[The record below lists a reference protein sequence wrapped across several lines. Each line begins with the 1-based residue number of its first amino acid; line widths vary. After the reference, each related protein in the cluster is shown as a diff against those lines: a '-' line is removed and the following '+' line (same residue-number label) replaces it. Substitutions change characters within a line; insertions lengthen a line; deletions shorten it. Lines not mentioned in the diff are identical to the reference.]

1 MTFEI
6 GFVLVVTLVA
16 LVLLALGRFSPDL
29 VAFGVLLTLFFAR
42 VITVEQALSGFSNQ
56 AVIAVGAILVISAG
70 LTSTGVAAH
79 LGAWIRCAA
88 GNSEVRLLV
97 LTMVSVA
104 VLSAFMNSVGACA
117 VLLPAVVAAAREMNT
132 PVSRVL
138 MPLAYGSLLGAML
151 TLVGTPS
158 NILASGV
165 LEQAGYEPFGLFE
178 LTPFG
183 ALALL
188 LGIGLILLTR
198 RRLLPVRGGGAQ
210 AASAGVEH
218 QAYRLDERLFEAVVP
233 ADSQLVG
240 QSLMAAGIGGAF
252 GIAVLAIEREGN
264 IAAAPA
270 PGEVLLAGDY
280 LLLGAREADIDRL
293 RQVHG
298 LQVQDR
304 VRLGADALRTGSL
317 GMTELVLRPRS
328 ELVGQTLE
336 AIDFRDRFGS
346 TVLGIWRDGAPRRTR
361 LAKLAL
367 EGGDALLVHG
377 PPVALRQLRDSPD
390 FVVLTEDAE
399 TPPRA
404 RRAPLAVAILVL
416 FVLGLMLNVA
426 PVAIMGVAAAAVMV
440 LTGCVTMDD
449 ARSAVEWR
457 AILLIAAMLPLAE
470 AMQTTGTAAFLA
482 ERSTESLGAFGALP
496 VLAGVLL
503 LTFFFTH
510 IMGNHVT
517 AVLMAPLAID
527 AAVRMGADPR
537 MFALGVAL
545 AATSG
550 FATPYAHP
558 GNLLVMGP
566 ANYRFSDFVRMG
578 LPLGLLTLAG
588 SFILLSLIFRG
599 WPALVR

>member
-6 GFVLVVTLVA
+6 AFVLVVTLVA
-16 LVLLALGRFSPDL
+16 LFLLALGRFSPDL
-29 VAFGVLLTLFFAR
+29 VAFGVLLVLFFAR

-70 LTSTGVAAH
+70 LTSTGVAAY
-79 LGAWIRCAA
+79 LGAWIRRAA

-97 LTMVSVA
+97 LTMASVA

-138 MPLAYGSLLGAML
+138 MPLAFGSLLGAML

-158 NILASGV
+158 NILAGGV
-165 LEQAGYEPFGLFE
+165 LEQAGYEPLGLFE
-178 LTPFG
+178 FTPFG

-188 LGIGLILLTR
+188 LGIGLILISR
-198 RRLLPVRGGGAQ
+198 RRLLPVRSGGAQ
-210 AASAGVEH
+210 TAPPGVEH
-218 QAYRLDERLFEAVVP
+218 QAYRLDERLFEAAVP
-233 ADSQLVG
+233 ANSQLVG
-240 QSLMAAGIGGAF
+240 QSLLAAGIGEAF
-252 GIAVLAIEREGN
+252 GIAVLAIERDGRLT
-264 IAAAPA
+264 AAPR
-270 PGEVLLAGDY
+270 PSELLLAGDY

-293 RQVHG
+293 RQVHA

-304 VRLGADALRTGSL
+304 VRLGADALRAGSL
-317 GMTELVLRPRS
+317 SMTELVLRPRS
-328 ELVGQTLE
+328 ALVGQTLE

-404 RRAPLAVAILVL
+404 SRAPLAVAILVL

-482 ERSTESLGAFGALP
+482 ERSTESLGTFGALP

-510 IMGNHVT
+510 VMGNHVT

-566 ANYRFSDFVRMG
+566 ANYRFGDFVRMG

-588 SFILLSLIFRG
+588 SFILLSLIFG
-599 WPALVR
+599 V

>member
-6 GFVLVVTLVA
+6 AFVLVVTLVA
-16 LVLLALGRFSPDL
+16 LLLLALGRFSPDL

-42 VITVEQALSGFSNQ
+42 VITLEQALSGFSNQ

-79 LGAWIRCAA
+79 LGAWIRRAA
-88 GNSEVRLLV
+88 GNSEVRLIA
-97 LTMVSVA
+97 LTMASVA
-104 VLSAFMNSVGACA
+104 ILSAFMNSVGACA

-165 LEQAGYEPFGLFE
+165 LEQSGYEPFGLFE
-178 LTPFG
+178 FTPFG

-188 LGIGLILLTR
+188 VGIGLVLLAR
-198 RRLLPVRGGGAQ
+198 RRLLPLRGVGTQ
-210 AASAGVEH
+210 AAPTGVQH
-218 QAYRLDERLFEAVVP
+218 QAYRLEERLFEAVVP
-233 ADSQLVG
+233 DGSQLVG
-240 QSLMAAGIGGAF
+240 QSLLAAGIGEAY
-252 GIAVLAIEREGN
+252 GIAVLAIEREG
-264 IAAAPA
+264 ALTAAPR
-270 PGEVLLAGDY
+270 PSEVLLGGDY
-280 LLLGAREADIDRL
+280 LLLGAREDDVERL
-293 RQVHG
+293 RQVHA
-298 LQVQDR
+298 LQVQDHQ
-304 VRLGADALRTGSL
+304 RLGADALRAGSL
-317 GMTELVLRPRS
+317 SMTELVLRPRS
-328 ELVGQTLE
+328 GLVGQTLE
-336 AIDFRDRFGS
+336 DMDFRDRYGS

-377 PPVALRQLRDSPD
+377 PPVALRQLRDSPE

-399 TPPRA
+399 TAPRA
-404 RRAPLAVAILVL
+404 RRAPVAVAILLL

-510 IMGNHVT
+510 VMGNHVT

-566 ANYRFSDFVRMG
+566 ANYRFGDFVRMG

-588 SFILLSLIFRG
+588 SFILLSLIFG
-599 WPALVR
+599 G

>member
-6 GFVLVVTLVA
+6 AFVLAVTVVA
-16 LVLLALGRFSPDL
+16 LVLLATGRLAPDL
-29 VAFGVLLTLFFAR
+29 IAFGVLLTLFFGR

-56 AVIAVGAILVISAG
+56 AVIAVGAILVISTA

-79 LGAWIRCAA
+79 IGAWIRRVA
-88 GNSEVRLLV
+88 GQSEVRLIA
-97 LTMVSVA
+97 LTMASVA

-117 VLLPAVVAAAREMNT
+117 MVLPAVVAAARDMNT

-138 MPLAYGSLLGAML
+138 MPLAFGSLLGAML

-158 NILASGV
+158 NILTSGV
-165 LEQAGYEPFGLFE
+165 LEQAGYEPLGLFE
-178 LTPFG
+178 FTPFG
-183 ALALL
+183 TLALVM
-188 LGIGLILLTR
+188 GIGLVLLTR
-198 RRLLPVRGGGAQ
+198 HRLLPVRSGGAQ
-210 AASAGVEH
+210 AAPSGVEH
-218 QAYRLDERLFEAVVP
+218 QAYRLEDRLFEAVVP
-233 ADSQLVG
+233 DDSPLVG
-240 QSLMAAGIGGAF
+240 QSLLAAGIGEAYS
-252 GIAVLAIEREGN
+252 IAVLAIERDGN
-264 IAAAPA
+264 LTAAPR
-270 PGEVLLAGDY
+270 PSEVLLGGDY
-280 LLLGAREADIDRL
+280 LLLGAREDDIDRL
-293 RQVHG
+293 RQMHA

-304 VRLGADALRTGSL
+304 MRLGADALRSGSL

-328 ELVGQTLE
+328 GLVGQTLE
-336 AIDFRDRFGS
+336 DMDFRDRFGS

-361 LAKLAL
+361 LAKLSL

-377 PPVALRQLRDSPD
+377 PPVALRQLRDSSD
-390 FVVLTEDAE
+390 FVVLTEDTE
-399 TPPRA
+399 MPPRGN
-404 RRAPLAVAILVL
+404 RAPVAVTILGL
-416 FVLGLMLNVA
+416 FVVALMLQLA
-426 PVAIMGVAAAAVMV
+426 PVAIVGVAAAAAMA
-440 LTGCVTMDD
+440 LTGCITMEE
-449 ARSAVEWR
+449 ARRAVEWR

-510 IMGNHVT
+510 VMGNHVT

-566 ANYRFSDFVRMG
+566 ANYRFGDFVRMG

-588 SFILLSLIFRG
+588 SFLLL
-599 WPALVR
+599 ALLNGI

>member
-1 MTFEI
+1 M
-6 GFVLVVTLVA
+6 
-16 LVLLALGRFSPDL
+16 
-29 VAFGVLLTLFFAR
+29 
-42 VITVEQALSGFSNQ
+42 
-56 AVIAVGAILVISAG
+56 
-70 LTSTGVAAH
+70 
-79 LGAWIRCAA
+79 
-88 GNSEVRLLV
+88 
-97 LTMVSVA
+97 
-104 VLSAFMNSVGACA
+104 
-117 VLLPAVVAAAREMNT
+117 
-132 PVSRVL
+132 
-138 MPLAYGSLLGAML
+138 
-151 TLVGTPS
+151 
-158 NILASGV
+158 
-165 LEQAGYEPFGLFE
+165 
-178 LTPFG
+178 
-183 ALALL
+183 LALL
-188 LGIGLILLTR
+188 LGIGFILLTR
-198 RRLLPVRGGGAQ
+198 SRLLPVRSGGAQ
-210 AASAGVEH
+210 AAPPGVEH

-233 ADSQLVG
+233 ADSQLAG
-240 QSLMAAGIGGAF
+240 QSLLAAGIGEAF

-270 PGEVLLAGDY
+270 PSEVLLAGDY

-304 VRLGADALRTGSL
+304 MRLGADALRAGSL
-317 GMTELVLRPRS
+317 SMTELVLRPRS

-336 AIDFRDRFGS
+336 DIDFRDRFGS

-399 TPPRA
+399 TAPRA

-527 AAVRMGADPR
+527 AAVRMGADPAHVR
-537 MFALGVAL
+537 VGRRPGRHLRLRHPLRPPRQPARHGPRQLPLRRLRPHGAAPRPPHPRRQLLAPVAALRRLIPWLRLPPCRGSETRIFLYAGSGPDASCRVVRPSHREY
-545 AATSG
+545 AATHS
-550 FATPYAHP
+550 
-558 GNLLVMGP
+558 
-566 ANYRFSDFVRMG
+566 
-578 LPLGLLTLAG
+578 
-588 SFILLSLIFRG
+588 
-599 WPALVR
+599 

>member
-6 GFVLVVTLVA
+6 AFVLVVTVVA
-16 LVLLALGRFSPDL
+16 LLLLALGRLSPDL
-29 VAFGVLLTLFFAR
+29 VAFGVLLVLFFAG
-42 VITVEQALSGFSNQ
+42 VITLEQSLSGFSNQ

-79 LGAWIRCAA
+79 LGAWIRRAA
-88 GNSEVRLLV
+88 GNSEVRLIA
-97 LTMVSVA
+97 LTMASVA

-165 LEQAGYEPFGLFE
+165 LEQSGYEPFGLFE
-178 LTPFG
+178 FAPFG

-210 AASAGVEH
+210 AATPGVEH

-233 ADSQLVG
+233 ADSQLAG
-240 QSLMAAGIGGAF
+240 QSLMAAGIGEAF

-264 IAAAPA
+264 ITVAPA

-293 RQVHG
+293 RQVHA

-304 VRLGADALRTGSL
+304 VRLGADALRAGSL
-317 GMTELVLRPRS
+317 SMTELVLRPRS
-328 ELVGQTLE
+328 GLVGQTLE
-336 AIDFRDRFGS
+336 DIDFRDRFGS

-377 PPVALRQLRDSPD
+377 PPVALRQLRDTPD

-399 TPPRA
+399 TAPRA
-404 RRAPLAVAILVL
+404 RRAPVAVAILLL

-482 ERSTESLGAFGALP
+482 ERSTESLGTFGALP

-510 IMGNHVT
+510 VMGNHVT

-566 ANYRFSDFVRMG
+566 ANYRFGDFVRMG
-578 LPLGLLTLAG
+578 LPLGLVTLAG
-588 SFILLSLIFRG
+588 SFILLSLIFG
-599 WPALVR
+599 V

>member
-16 LVLLALGRFSPDL
+16 LLLLAHGRFAPDL
-29 VAFGVLLTLFFAR
+29 IAFGVLLTLFFGR

-56 AVIAVGAILVISAG
+56 AVIAVGAILVISTA
-70 LTSTGVAAH
+70 LTATGVAADI
-79 LGAWIRCAA
+79 GAWIRRVS
-88 GNSEVRLLV
+88 GQSEVRLIV
-97 LTMVSVA
+97 LTMASVA

-117 VLLPAVVAAAREMNT
+117 VLLPAVVAAARDMNT

-138 MPLAYGSLLGAML
+138 MPLAFGSLLGAML

-158 NILASGV
+158 NILTSSV
-165 LEQAGYEPFGLFE
+165 LEQAGYEPLGLFE
-178 LTPFG
+178 FTPFG
-183 ALALL
+183 ALALV
-188 LGIGLILLTR
+188 LGIGLVLLTR
-198 RRLLPVRGGGAQ
+198 RRLLPVRSVGTQ
-210 AASAGVEH
+210 AAPTGVEH
-218 QAYRLDERLFEAVVP
+218 QAYRLEERLFEAVVP
-233 ADSQLVG
+233 DASQLVG
-240 QSLMAAGIGGAF
+240 QSLLAAGIGEAF
-252 GIAVLAIEREGN
+252 GIAVVAIERDGHV
-264 IAAAPA
+264 AAAPR
-270 PGEVLLAGDY
+270 PSEVLLGGDY
-280 LLLGAREADIDRL
+280 LLLGAREDDVDRL

-298 LQVQDR
+298 LEVQDHR
-304 VRLGADALRTGSL
+304 RLGADVLRAGSL
-317 GMTELVLRPRS
+317 SMTELVLRPRS
-328 ELVGQTLE
+328 SLVGQTLE
-336 AIDFRDRFGS
+336 DLEFRDRHGS

-361 LAKLAL
+361 LATLPL

-377 PPVALRQLRDSPD
+377 PPVALRQLRESPD

-399 TPPRA
+399 APPRGG
-404 RRAPLAVAILVL
+404 RAPIAVAILGL
-416 FVLGLMLNVA
+416 FVVALMLQLA
-426 PVAIMGVAAAAVMV
+426 PVAIVGVAAAAAMA
-440 LTGCVTMDD
+440 LTGCITMEE
-449 ARSAVEWR
+449 ARRAVEWR

-470 AMQTTGTAAFLA
+470 AMRTTGAAAFLA
-482 ERSTESLGAFGALP
+482 EQSTESLGIFGVLP

-510 IMGNHVT
+510 VMGNHVT

-537 MFALGVAL
+537 MFALGIAL

-566 ANYRFSDFVRMG
+566 GNYRFSDFVRMG

-588 SFILLSLIFRG
+588 SFILLSLLFG
-599 WPALVR
+599 G

>member
-6 GFVLVVTLVA
+6 AFVLGVTVVA
-16 LVLLALGRFSPDL
+16 LLLLALGRLSPDL
-29 VAFGVLLTLFFAR
+29 VAFGVLLVLFFAG
-42 VITVEQALSGFSNQ
+42 VITLEQSLSGFSNQ

-79 LGAWIRCAA
+79 LGAWIRRAA
-88 GNSEVRLLV
+88 GNSEVRLIALS
-97 LTMVSVA
+97 MVSVA

-165 LEQAGYEPFGLFE
+165 LEQSGYEPFGLFE
-178 LTPFG
+178 FAPFG

-210 AASAGVEH
+210 AATPGVEH

-240 QSLMAAGIGGAF
+240 QSLMAAGIGEAF

-264 IAAAPA
+264 ITVAPA

-293 RQVHG
+293 RQVHA

-304 VRLGADALRTGSL
+304 VRLGADALRAGSL
-317 GMTELVLRPRS
+317 SMTELVLRPRS
-328 ELVGQTLE
+328 GLVGQTLE
-336 AIDFRDRFGS
+336 DIDFRDRFGS

-399 TPPRA
+399 TAPRA

-566 ANYRFSDFVRMG
+566 ANYRFGDFVRMG

-588 SFILLSLIFRG
+588 SFILLSLIFG
-599 WPALVR
+599 V

>member
-1 MTFEI
+1 MPEPRVTFEI
-6 GFVLVVTLVA
+6 AFVLVVTVVA
-16 LVLLALGRFSPDL
+16 LLLLALGRLSPDL
-29 VAFGVLLTLFFAR
+29 VAFGVLLVLFFAG
-42 VITVEQALSGFSNQ
+42 VITLEQSLSGFSNQ

-79 LGAWIRCAA
+79 LGAWIRRAA
-88 GNSEVRLLV
+88 GNSEVRLIA
-97 LTMVSVA
+97 LTMASVA

-165 LEQAGYEPFGLFE
+165 LEQSGYEPFGLFE
-178 LTPFG
+178 FAPFG

-210 AASAGVEH
+210 AATPGVEH

-233 ADSQLVG
+233 ADSQLAG
-240 QSLMAAGIGGAF
+240 QSLMAAGIGEAF

-264 IAAAPA
+264 ITVAPA

-293 RQVHG
+293 RQVHA

-304 VRLGADALRTGSL
+304 VRLGADALRAGSL
-317 GMTELVLRPRS
+317 SMTELVLRPRS
-328 ELVGQTLE
+328 GLVGQTLE
-336 AIDFRDRFGS
+336 DIDFRDRFGS

-377 PPVALRQLRDSPD
+377 PPVALRQLRDTPD

-399 TPPRA
+399 TAPRA
-404 RRAPLAVAILVL
+404 RRAPVAVAILLL

-482 ERSTESLGAFGALP
+482 ERSTESLGTFGALP

-510 IMGNHVT
+510 VMGNHVT

-566 ANYRFSDFVRMG
+566 ANYRFGDFVRMG
-578 LPLGLLTLAG
+578 LPLGLVTLAG
-588 SFILLSLIFRG
+588 SFILLSLIFG
-599 WPALVR
+599 V

>member
-6 GFVLVVTLVA
+6 AFVLGVTVVA
-16 LVLLALGRFSPDL
+16 LLLLAFGRFSPDL
-29 VAFGVLLTLFFAR
+29 VAFGVLLVLFFAR
-42 VITVEQALSGFSNQ
+42 VITLEQALSGFSNQ

-79 LGAWIRCAA
+79 LGAWIRRAA
-88 GNSEVRLLV
+88 GSSEVRLIA
-97 LTMVSVA
+97 LTMASVA
-104 VLSAFMNSVGACA
+104 ILSAFMNSVGACA

-165 LEQAGYEPFGLFE
+165 LEQSGYEPFGLFE
-178 LTPFG
+178 FAPFG

-210 AASAGVEH
+210 AATPGVEH

-240 QSLMAAGIGGAF
+240 QSLLAAGIGEAF

-304 VRLGADALRTGSL
+304 MRLGADALRAGSL
-317 GMTELVLRPRS
+317 SMTELVLRPRS

-377 PPVALRQLRDSPD
+377 PPVALRQLRDSPE

-482 ERSTESLGAFGALP
+482 ERSTESLGVFGALP

-510 IMGNHVT
+510 VMGNHVT

-566 ANYRFSDFVRMG
+566 ANYRFGDFVRMG

-599 WPALVR
+599 

>member
-1 MTFEI
+1 MTFDI
-6 GFVLVVTLVA
+6 AFVLVVTLLA
-16 LVLLALGRFSPDL
+16 LLLLASGRIPPDL
-29 VAFGVLLTLFFAR
+29 IAFGVLLILFFGR

-79 LGAWIRCAA
+79 LGAWIRRVAA
-88 GNSEVRLLV
+88 HSEVRLIA
-97 LTMVSVA
+97 LTMASVA

-138 MPLAYGSLLGAML
+138 MPLAFGSLLGAML

-165 LEQAGYEPFGLFE
+165 LEQSGYEPFGLFE
-178 LTPFG
+178 FTPFG

-188 LGIGLILLTR
+188 LGIGFTLLTR
-198 RRLLPVRGGGAQ
+198 SRLLPVRRGGAQ
-210 AASAGVEH
+210 AAPPGVEH

-240 QSLMAAGIGGAF
+240 QSLLAAGIGEAF
-252 GIAVLAIEREGN
+252 GIAVLAIEREGT

-270 PGEVLLAGDY
+270 SSEVLLAGDY

-293 RQVHG
+293 RQVHA
-298 LQVQDR
+298 LQVQDS
-304 VRLGADALRTGSL
+304 VRLGADALRAGSL
-317 GMTELVLRPRS
+317 SMTELVLRPRS

-336 AIDFRDRFGS
+336 DVDFRDRFGS

-377 PPVALRQLRDSPD
+377 PPLALRQLRDSAD

-399 TPPRA
+399 TAPRA

-566 ANYRFSDFVRMG
+566 ANYRFGDFVRMG

-588 SFILLSLIFRG
+588 SFVLLSLLFRG
-599 WPALVR
+599 